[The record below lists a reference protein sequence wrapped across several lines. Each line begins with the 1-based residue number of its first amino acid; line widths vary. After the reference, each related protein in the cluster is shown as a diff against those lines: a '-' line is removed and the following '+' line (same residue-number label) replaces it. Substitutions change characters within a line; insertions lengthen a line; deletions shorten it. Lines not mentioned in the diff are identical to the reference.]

1 MRYQK
6 VMIKTK
12 NTEAELTL
20 YLLDNFPAIDME
32 RTRPTILI
40 CPGGAYAIVSDREGE
55 PIAMQMLAQGFH
67 AAVLR
72 YNVAPTRFP
81 NALAEAAS
89 SIAYLRENAKEL
101 GVDPEKIIM
110 AGFSAAG
117 HLTASLGVFW
127 QEEWLKEYT
136 GFSPEQ
142 VKPNGLV
149 LSYPVITSGEYANT
163 GSFKNLLGEDATEEQ
178 WEYVSVE
185 KRVTENV
192 PPCFIWHTMADPAV
206 PVENSLIFAS
216 ALRKAG
222 VKFELHIFPQGAHG
236 LALATEETL
245 AYGYGNVNLK
255 TQLRPECAEWI
266 RLAARFVKEEL
277 E

>member
-20 YLLDNFPAIDME
+20 YLLDNFPEIDTE

-136 GFSPEQ
+136 GYAPEQ
-142 VKPNGLV
+142 VKPNGLI
-149 LSYPVITSGEYANT
+149 LSYPVITSGDHAHS
-163 GSFKNLLGEDATEEQ
+163 GSFKRLLGEDATEEQ
-178 WEYVSVE
+178 REYVSVE
-185 KRVTENV
+185 RQVTEKV
-192 PPCFIWHTMADPAV
+192 PPCFIWHTMADPVV

-216 ALRKAG
+216 ALRNAG

-236 LALATEETL
+236 LALATEETA
-245 AYGYGNVNLK
+245 AYGYGNFNPK

>member
-40 CPGGAYAIVSDREGE
+40 CPGGAYRIVSEREGE
-55 PIAMQMLAQGFH
+55 PIAMQMLAQGFQ

-81 NALAEAAS
+81 NALAEAAC
-89 SIAYLRENAKEL
+89 SIAHLREHAKEY
-101 GVDPEKIIM
+101 GVNPEKIIM

-136 GFSPEQ
+136 GYAPEQ
-142 VKPNGLV
+142 VKPNGLI

-163 GSFKNLLGEDATEEQ
+163 GSFKNLLGQDATEEQ
-178 WEYVSVE
+178 REYVSVE
-185 KRVTENV
+185 KRVTKNV

-206 PVENSLIFAS
+206 PVENSLMFAS

-236 LALATEETL
+236 LALATEET
-245 AYGYGNVNLK
+245 APYGCGNFDPK
-255 TQLRPECAEWI
+255 TELRPECAEWI

>member
-6 VMIKTK
+6 VMIETK

-40 CPGGAYAIVSDREGE
+40 CPGGAYTIVSDREGE

-136 GFSPEQ
+136 GYAPEQ
-142 VKPNGLV
+142 VKPNGLI
-149 LSYPVITSGEYANT
+149 LSYPVITSGEHAHG
-163 GSFKNLLGEDATEEQ
+163 GSFKQLLGEDATEEQ
-178 WEYVSVE
+178 RDYVSVE
-185 KRVTENV
+185 KRVTEQV

-206 PVENSLIFAS
+206 PVENSLMFAS
-216 ALRKAG
+216 ALRKVG